1 MNNYMKLKNYV
12 ELTKIMVNQY
22 YKMKTEFNNTTKEY
36 IQKITQ
42 LSTNYSQIISNY
54 KTKLEFSGGEM
65 NELLQLLEKIKSI
78 LISHSD
84 KLQSFIKE
92 SQEEENKNKINQEIL
107 SNFEKISNDFL
118 QKEKKMSKAYADFE
132 NCAKNLRNS
141 YKNVEN
147 TLAINILSKDNR
159 KISINENVNQEFK
172 SIIDKEKNL
181 DKAKKDVLQNKNEF
195 FKSYDELIKIAKI
208 ICSEN
213 IHILIYNINCF
224 ITLFNHYYKTFS
236 KYLDPIIKD
245 IKNSEAKM
253 DYSKITDSLIDV
265 VNIDI
270 NIGGYKIRVIKNRYI
285 EDKNKKLNIDKLN
298 KKGYI
303 INNNKI
309 ILKDE
314 DIYEIVKIMYAQFQF
329 IDENSYNLIE
339 EQIKLKVKNLTKK
352 ILSFDEKIS
361 IFDKIGVEPINESE
375 LKLLFTYFNKSF
387 NRLEFLKALNL
398 FRAKGIYK
406 IPEKEFEILK
416 KIFILISDKI
426 TIENDIACAKLVLI
440 LSQTFYCKI
449 DGKDIYLQHYLKN
462 HDMIFKLE
470 IWEKYINEMIE
481 EEFNKTERIEKK
493 VNIKSSEQNTK
504 YIITNVLS
512 SQLIP
517 FSDNMYEFG
526 MSVENIYK
534 IINPI
539 MDKYQV
545 KNELKDTIDDII
557 KSKQNESV

>member
-54 KTKLEFSGGEM
+54 KTKLEYSGGEM

-118 QKEKKMSKAYADFE
+118 QKEKKMSKAYTDFE
-132 NCAKNLRNS
+132 NCAKNLCNS

-181 DKAKKDVLQNKNEF
+181 DKAKNDVLQNKNEF
-195 FKSYDELIKIAKI
+195 FKSYDELIKIAKT

-236 KYLDPIIKD
+236 KCLDPIIKD

-545 KNELKDTIDDII
+545 KNELKDTIDDLI
-557 KSKQNESV
+557 KSKQNESI

>member
-54 KTKLEFSGGEM
+54 KTKLEYSGGEM

-118 QKEKKMSKAYADFE
+118 QKEKKMSKAYTDFE
-132 NCAKNLRNS
+132 NCAKNLCNS

-181 DKAKKDVLQNKNEF
+181 DKAKNDVLQNKNEF

-236 KYLDPIIKD
+236 KCLDPIIKD

-545 KNELKDTIDDII
+545 KNELKDTIDDLI
-557 KSKQNESV
+557 KSKQNESI

>member
-118 QKEKKMSKAYADFE
+118 QKEKKMSKAYTDFE
-132 NCAKNLRNS
+132 NCAKNLCNS

-181 DKAKKDVLQNKNEF
+181 DKAKKDILQNKNEF

-213 IHILIYNINCF
+213 IYILIYNINCF

-236 KYLDPIIKD
+236 KCLDPIIKD

-539 MDKYQV
+539 MDKYRV
-545 KNELKDTIDDII
+545 KNELKDTIDDLI
-557 KSKQNESV
+557 KSKQNESI

>member
-1 MNNYMKLKNYV
+1 M
-12 ELTKIMVNQY
+12 
-22 YKMKTEFNNTTKEY
+22 
-36 IQKITQ
+36 
-42 LSTNYSQIISNY
+42 
-54 KTKLEFSGGEM
+54 
-65 NELLQLLEKIKSI
+65 
-78 LISHSD
+78 
-84 KLQSFIKE
+84 
-92 SQEEENKNKINQEIL
+92 
-107 SNFEKISNDFL
+107 
-118 QKEKKMSKAYADFE
+118 
-132 NCAKNLRNS
+132 
-141 YKNVEN
+141 EN

-236 KYLDPIIKD
+236 KCLDPIIKD

-545 KNELKDTIDDII
+545 KNELKDTIDDLI